1 MLFSHWVI
9 SDSSWPHGL
18 QHSRS
23 LCPPISLRVCSKSC
37 PLCQWCYLTM
47 SSSATL
53 FSFAFNLF
61 QHQGLFQWVGSASG
75 GRSVRF
81 SASSSVLPMNIQ
93 GWFPLGL
100 TGLISLL
107 SKELSRVLSST
118 TTWKHQFFGYVQ
130 RPLVDYRELDTTEV
144 T

>member
-130 RPLVDYRELDTTEV
+130 RCLVDYRELDTTEA